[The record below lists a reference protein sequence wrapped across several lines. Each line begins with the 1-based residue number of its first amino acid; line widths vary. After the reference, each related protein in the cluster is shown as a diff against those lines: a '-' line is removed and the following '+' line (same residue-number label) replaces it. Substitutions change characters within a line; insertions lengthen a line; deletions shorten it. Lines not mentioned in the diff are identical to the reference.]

1 MGGAGRKGGADCLS
15 MVIIAIC
22 RRQPRLFSPDIVLT
36 LGFAAGWF
44 KIGVD
49 TLTGTKVARAQRR
62 PSV

>member
-1 MGGAGRKGGADCLS
+1 MA
-15 MVIIAIC
+15 
-22 RRQPRLFSPDIVLT
+22 LT

-44 KIGVD
+44 KISVE